1 MVPDTSKL
9 NSSGVISEYFW
20 NSNVVLLIVASD
32 QKRFRK
38 GHAPVT
44 YFYIYI

>member
-1 MVPDTSKL
+1 MVPETSTL
-9 NSSGVISEYFW
+9 NCSGVKSEYFW

-32 QKRFRK
+32 PKRFRK

-44 YFYIYI
+44 YFCI